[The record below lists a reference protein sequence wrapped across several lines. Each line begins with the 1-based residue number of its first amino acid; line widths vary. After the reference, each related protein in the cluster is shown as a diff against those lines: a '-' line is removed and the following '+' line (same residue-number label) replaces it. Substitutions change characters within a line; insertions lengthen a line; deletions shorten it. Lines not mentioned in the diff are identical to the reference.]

1 MVIRDPLHTA
11 LHHSLI
17 VLIWLEYCW
26 KGRKVACHVSSIQL
40 RIWINFSSSWYDWN
54 IVEKDVKSRVIYHPS
69 NCEFIWA
76 ASLKKRVSRIHN
88 SNQSETPC
96 TPAFVLCF
104 VLCRFLSVYTLCA
117 RIVKVLIRLRVC
129 AGWSEPLQFEY
140 TSSSH
145 FACCGL
151 STVPER
157 QIFQTLIK
165 VFLEANGYTFSVK
178 VQLFYFCS
186 TLIWLNA

>member
-1 MVIRDPLHTA
+1 MSCVIHPTA
-11 LHHSLI
+11 NLDQLLI

-26 KGRKVACHVSSIQL
+26 KGL
-40 RIWINFSSSWYDWN
+40 
-54 IVEKDVKSRVIYHPS
+54 KSRVIYHPS
-69 NCEFIWA
+69 NCEFGPIIWA

-104 VLCRFLSVYTLCA
+104 VLCRFLSVYTLYA
-117 RIVKVLIRLRVC
+117 RIIKVLIRLCVC
-129 AGWSEPLQFEY
+129 AGWSEPLQFAY

-165 VFLEANGYTFSVK
+165 VCLEANGYTFSVK
-178 VQLFYFCS
+178 IQLFYICS